1 MNILSIICRPREF
14 RRKIEES
21 RHQLYRVAYS
31 WCHDTALAD
40 DLVQETLFK
49 ALKSS
54 AQLRDDKLLKA
65 WLFSILAN
73 CWRDHLRQYRA
84 MDNIDDF
91 EDCLSLD
98 EATPEDERALAQMVT
113 NVRAEIARLPLIQ
126 REVLTLVDLEELSYA
141 EVGEILSIPVG
152 TVMSRLCRARRALK
166 ERLQPLE
173 MGHGQP
179 KIRSIK

>member
-1 MNILSIICRPREF
+1 MNILSIICHSREF
-14 RRKIEES
+14 RRKIEDS

-49 ALKSS
+49 ALKNSG
-54 AQLRDDKLLKA
+54 QLRDIARLKT

-84 MDNIDDF
+84 LDNLDDY
-91 EDCLSLD
+91 EDSLSLD
-98 EATPEDERALAQMVT
+98 EATPEDERALVEMVT
-113 NVRAEIARLPLIQ
+113 HVRTEIARLPLKQ
-126 REVLTLVDLEELSYA
+126 REVLTLVDLEGLSYA
-141 EVGEILSIPVG
+141 EVGEILNIPTG

-166 ERLQPLE
+166 EKLHPFKTGHEQP
-173 MGHGQP
+173 
-179 KIRSIK
+179 IVRSIK

>member
-14 RRKIEES
+14 RKKVEES
-21 RHQLYRVAYS
+21 RPQLYRVAYS

-49 ALKSS
+49 AIKNSG
-54 AQLRDDKLLKA
+54 QLRDDALLKP

-84 MDNIDDF
+84 MENIDEF
-91 EDCLSLD
+91 EDSLCLD
-98 EATPEDERALAQMVT
+98 EATPEDARAQTQLVT
-113 NVRAEIARLPLIQ
+113 QIRSEISRLSLGQ

-141 EVGEILSIPVG
+141 EVSAILNIPVG

-166 ERLQPLE
+166 ERLQTLE
-173 MGHGQP
+173 MTHGQS